1 MIPSNLVVCVL
12 LSLLHG
18 TQSCQSAEDEDE
30 DEDKEKTFE
39 VSFHKDI
46 RTRALAGQ

>member
-1 MIPSNLVVCVL
+1 MIPYNLVVCVL

-30 DEDKEKTFE
+30 DEEREKTFE

-46 RTRALAGQ
+46 RTDALTG